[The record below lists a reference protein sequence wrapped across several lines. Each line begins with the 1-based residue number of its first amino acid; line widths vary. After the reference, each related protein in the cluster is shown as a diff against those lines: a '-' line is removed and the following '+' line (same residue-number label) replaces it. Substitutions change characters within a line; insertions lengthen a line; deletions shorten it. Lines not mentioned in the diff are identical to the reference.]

1 MALKM
6 SLVFEGSVYSREA
19 FIANLVRTTVNLLCH
34 LKVNL
39 TNTIKPKEL
48 RIKVMSFKFI

>member
-39 TNTIKPKEL
+39 TNTIKPK
-48 RIKVMSFKFI
+48 RTKNKSYVF